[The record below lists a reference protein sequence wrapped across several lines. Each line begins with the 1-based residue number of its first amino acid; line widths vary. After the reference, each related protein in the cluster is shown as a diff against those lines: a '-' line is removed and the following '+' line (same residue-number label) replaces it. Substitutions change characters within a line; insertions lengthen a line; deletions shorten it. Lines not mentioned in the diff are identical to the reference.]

1 MLACTTFAKERC
13 FRMRLLRLYLLGV
26 VVCGN
31 TGVWAQVPAVPQPPV
46 APAAPSAPVTPAAP
60 LAPVAPGVP
69 AVPDAQKQIETM
81 QKKLA
86 DWAQLDRYRAANAA
100 LPAPAAGEKRVVFY
114 GDSITDAW
122 ARHTD
127 EFFPGKGYIGR
138 GISGQ
143 TTPQMLVRFEQDVV
157 HLKPAVVVI
166 LAGTNDIAGN
176 TGPSSPEMIED
187 NFLAMVAVA
196 RANKIQL
203 VVSSILPADQYK
215 WRPEVKPAQQIRD
228 MNARLKALC
237 AREGLV
243 YLDYY
248 TSMTNAN
255 GGLDPELAVDGVHP
269 TAKGYAMM
277 SPLAEKAIAQALA
290 K

>member
-1 MLACTTFAKERC
+1 MMM
-13 FRMRLLRLYLLGV
+13 MRAVLLGAMA
-26 VVCGN
+26 CGSM
-31 TGVWAQVPAVPQPPV
+31 TMWAQTAAPVPSAPAVP
-46 APAAPSAPVTPAAP
+46 AAPDP
-60 LAPVAPGVP
+60 
-69 AVPDAQKQIETM
+69 QKQIETM

-86 DWAQLDRYRAANAA
+86 DWAQLDRYRSANAA

-176 TGPSSPEMIED
+176 TGPSTPEMIED
-187 NFLAMVAVA
+187 NYMAMLAVA
-196 RANKIQL
+196 RANNITM
-203 VVSSILPADQYK
+203 VISSILPADHYNWQ
-215 WRPEVKPAQQIRD
+215 PGAAPAAKIRD

-237 AREGLV
+237 DREKLV

-248 TSMTNAN
+248 TPMANAT
-255 GGLDPELAVDGVHP
+255 GGLDPELAADGVHP

-277 SPLAEKAIAQALA
+277 SPMAEKAIAEALA

>member
-1 MLACTTFAKERC
+1 MRVALLGSLACGS
-13 FRMRLLRLYLLGV
+13 MGM
-26 VVCGN
+26 
-31 TGVWAQVPAVPQPPV
+31 WAQTA
-46 APAAPSAPVTPAAP
+46 APAA
-60 LAPVAPGVP
+60 
-69 AVPDAQKQIETM
+69 AVQPDAQKQIDTM
-81 QKKLA
+81 KKKLA
-86 DWAQLDRYRAANAA
+86 DWAQLDRYRAANATLA
-100 LPAPAAGEKRVVFY
+100 APANGEKRVVFY

-122 ARHTD
+122 AQHAD

-157 HLKPAVVVI
+157 HLKPAVVVV

-187 NFLAMVAVA
+187 NFMSMLAVA
-196 RANKIQL
+196 RANNIKM
-203 VVSSILPADQYK
+203 VVSSILPADHYK
-215 WRPEVKPAQQIRD
+215 WQPAVQPAEKIRD
-228 MNARLKALC
+228 MNARLKAMC
-237 AREGLV
+237 QREGLV

-248 TSMTNAN
+248 TAMANAN
-255 GGLDPELAVDGVHP
+255 GGLDAELALDGVHP

>member
-1 MLACTTFAKERC
+1 MSLMRVVLFGAMACGS
-13 FRMRLLRLYLLGV
+13 MGM
-26 VVCGN
+26 
-31 TGVWAQVPAVPQPPV
+31 WAQNAAQAPSTGQAVV
-46 APAAPSAPVTPAAP
+46 AAPAA
-60 LAPVAPGVP
+60 
-69 AVPDAQKQIETM
+69 PDAQKQIETM

-100 LPAPAAGEKRVVFY
+100 LSAPAAGERRVVFY

-157 HLKPAVVVI
+157 HLKPGVVVI

-187 NFLAMVAVA
+187 NFASMVAIA
-196 RANKIQL
+196 KENKIRM
-203 VVSSILPADQYK
+203 VISSILPADHYS
-215 WRPEVKPAQQIRD
+215 WRPEIQPAEKIRS

-237 AREGLV
+237 EREGLA

-248 TSMTNAN
+248 TPMANAN
-255 GGLDPELAVDGVHP
+255 GGLDKELAGDGVHP

-277 SPLAEKAIAQALA
+277 SPLAEKAIAEALA